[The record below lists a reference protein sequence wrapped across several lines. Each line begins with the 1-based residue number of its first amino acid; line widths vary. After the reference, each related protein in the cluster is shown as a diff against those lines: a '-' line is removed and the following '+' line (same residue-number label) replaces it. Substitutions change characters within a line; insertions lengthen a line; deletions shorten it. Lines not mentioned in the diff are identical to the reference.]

1 MLSSLL
7 LVKLC
12 QRCHHFVNECVLIED
27 VISEYGSVVE
37 ALTMSKF
44 SADSVV

>member
-12 QRCHHFVNECVLIED
+12 QRCHHFVNECFLIED
-27 VISEYGSVVE
+27 VISEYRSGE
-37 ALTMSKF
+37 AVKLSKF